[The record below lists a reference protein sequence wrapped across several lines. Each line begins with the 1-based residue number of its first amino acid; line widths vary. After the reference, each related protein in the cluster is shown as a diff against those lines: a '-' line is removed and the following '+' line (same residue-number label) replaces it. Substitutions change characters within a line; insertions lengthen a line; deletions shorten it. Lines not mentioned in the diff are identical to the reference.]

1 MRVLIYGLPGSG
13 KTFLAKRLFTLLKGH
28 KACAWFDAD
37 QVRKDYDD
45 WDFSDEGRMRQVER
59 MKYLCTLAEGEHKIA
74 IASFVAPTQF
84 IRDVFGADIEIW
96 LDTVAFSASVNSEDP
111 ATGSTWEET
120 DEMFEGDHSSTWV
133 VNHKDYEDEW
143 MQARMAALLIKQRM
157 QKEEFKEF
165 YNYLEKAHED
175 FNR

>member
-13 KTFLAKRLFTLLKGH
+13 KTFLAERLFTLLKGY

-45 WDFSDEGRMRQVER
+45 WDFSDAGRMRQVER

-74 IASFVAPTQF
+74 IASFVAPTPF
-84 IRDVFGADIEIW
+84 IRDVFGADVEIW
-96 LDTVAFSASVNSEDP
+96 MNTVPFSCSTNSDDP
-111 ATGSTWEET
+111 AEGSTWDET
-120 DEMFEGDHSSTWV
+120 DDMFQGDYSSDWV
-133 VNHKDYEDEW
+133 ITNKNYEDEW
-143 MQARMAALLIKQRM
+143 VDARTAALLIKERM
-157 QKEEFKEF
+157 QRKEFKEF

-175 FNR
+175 FNG